1 MKRKMTSVLALC
13 TIAGLSGPA
22 LADCQ
27 DELAQLTGEPGM
39 EVEGGISKDGS
50 LAPLEDPD
58 ASADASGSVD
68 GADSTSDTGASDSGS
83 DSSSDTDLSAQA
95 EDMNSD
101 AAEGDGEV
109 VKDGDT
115 APLET
120 DTSSVATSGQDA
132 AAQQD
137 GSGDDS
143 ATASSDASSD
153 SEMSQEAKDAIETA
167 KAALEA
173 GDEKACMDAVEEA
186 RNS

>member
-27 DELAQLTGEPGM
+27 DELAQLTGEAGM

-58 ASADASGSVD
+58 ANADASGSVD
-68 GADSTSDTGASDSGS
+68 GAASTSDTDTS
-83 DSSSDTDLSAQA
+83 DSSSNTDLSAQA

-137 GSGDDS
+137 GSGDAS
-143 ATASSDASSD
+143 ATANSDANSD